1 VIRFSASL
9 VVIAMG
15 LLVAGGVTSKLPLVY
30 AAIALSAVALIFLVI
45 GAILNRGEFRAQPS
59 GDPVPH
65 RDAEPEPAALAGAAP
80 AVNPATSPA
89 SLAGQARAA
98 ATDMPTDT
106 ATDIAPVGGTGKPPW
121 PDSPAPAGRLRPDVP
136 DEQWPGKRL
145 PDEFH
150 PHAPWPAQRP
160 APPAPANFD
169 WLTPAKP
176 RTSGATEAGVPNRPR
191 EQPSTGAVPP
201 PPAEGS
207 VGPKAEAPGG
217 PPHSEVPAGATADA
231 PAGPQAEAP
240 AGPQAGASA
249 GAAAEASAG
258 ASAGPQA
265 ETPAGATKPPLA
277 DAVKAPL
284 ADAIRELRAKT
295 SEKPRAAAPGSAPPD
310 APVAPTQQL
319 AAAQPAEPEP
329 PKAEPAKSEAAASEA
344 AAPEP
349 PAYASADADAGS
361 AVAVPA
367 ESRSAAP
374 APGESGAG
382 ESGASEHEPGEP
394 VSAAAKPAG
403 QAVTVV
409 PGVPRYHRSDCILIR
424 FMGDN
429 DLQKMPVEAARE
441 AGCTPCRACQPDGED
456 DG

>member
-65 RDAEPEPAALAGAAP
+65 RGAEPEPAALAGAAP

-207 VGPKAEAPGG
+207 VRPKAEAPGG

-231 PAGPQAEAP
+231 PAGPQA
-240 AGPQAGASA
+240 GASA
-249 GAAAEASAG
+249 GAATEASAG

-284 ADAIRELRAKT
+284 ADAISELRAKT

-310 APVAPTQQL
+310 APAAPTQQL

-374 APGESGAG
+374 EPGESGAG

-441 AGCTPCRACQPDGED
+441 AGCMPCRACQPDGED